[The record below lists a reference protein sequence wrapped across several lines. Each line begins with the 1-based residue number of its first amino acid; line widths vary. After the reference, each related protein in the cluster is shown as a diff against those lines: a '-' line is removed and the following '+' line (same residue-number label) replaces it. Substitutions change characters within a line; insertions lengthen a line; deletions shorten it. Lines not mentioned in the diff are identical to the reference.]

1 MGADSPT
8 ENEIIEQVTERL
20 EKIFNNVNSWL
31 TFAEAKNA
39 SLLALNGAGVFGLVS
54 FLNSSDY
61 AGGQY
66 FTLYLW
72 MVIVFLVLGM
82 VISLLSFSP
91 FIGAFNGNK
100 KLLFRR
106 KENLNLIFY
115 GDLVDYNCAKEFV
128 IDIYKQYFEI
138 DINEDQVKKV
148 HLDYAEEILIN
159 SRIAVKKYRFF
170 KWALLS
176 DLSAIFSPVLIGA
189 AQLCYLGINKI
200 IMIICNK
207 YC

>member
-1 MGADSPT
+1 MEIIMGADCPT

-91 FIGAFNGNK
+91 
-100 KLLFRR
+100 
-106 KENLNLIFY
+106 LIFY